1 MSINL
6 LIPSL
11 AIYCS
16 SSRFFSGIVVAFTIF
31 MVQQNISRP
40 QKHEKEK
47 TMKNIN
53 KTKIQKIGVA
63 MVMGIIMI
71 ALSIPLLQ
79 AAGLNDI
86 EKNYL
91 LLMREEE
98 KLARDVYQALNAKW
112 NHRTFTN
119 IAKSEQQHMDSLK
132 VLLDRYGIPDPTA
145 GKKPGEFTNQ
155 KLQGLYAE
163 LVKKGSAS
171 LSAALAVGVEVEKLD
186 IADLEEAISKTTQND
201 INVVYKNLLRG
212 SNNHLKAFSSQ
223 PGGNG
228 RGATR

>member
-1 MSINL
+1 
-6 LIPSL
+6 
-11 AIYCS
+11 
-16 SSRFFSGIVVAFTIF
+16 
-31 MVQQNISRP
+31 
-40 QKHEKEK
+40 
-47 TMKNIN
+47 MKNIN
-53 KTKIQKIGVA
+53 KTKIQKIGLAV
-63 MVMGIIMI
+63 VMGIIMI
-71 ALSIPLLQ
+71 ALFMPVLQ
-79 AAGLNDI
+79 AAGLSDA

-132 VLLDRYGIPDPTA
+132 VLLDKYGIPDPTA

-163 LVKKGSAS
+163 LVKKGSTS

-201 INVVYKNLLRG
+201 INLVYKNLLRG

-228 RGATR
+228 RGAARGR